1 MTKLP
6 ETMHAVQLMGH
17 GGIDTLVYR
26 DDVPT
31 PQPAPGQVVVNVTA
45 AGVNNTDINTRI
57 GWYSKSITG
66 DTNTGGAEGFDEV
79 DADDASWS
87 GQPLVFPRIQGA
99 DCTGIIAAVGEG
111 VDPSRIGE
119 RVIVRTMMQDP
130 ATEEPYFCWTL
141 GSECDGAFAQF
152 TAVPAAEAMP
162 INCDWT
168 DVELASVPCAYSTAE
183 NMLHRIGLGAER
195 VLITGASGGVGSA
208 AVQLAKCRG
217 AEVIAMA
224 GASKKDAILEL
235 GADQVINRD
244 DDVVQ
249 ALGADSIDVVVDLVG
264 GMKWPA
270 LLDVL
275 KRGGRYITA
284 GAIAGPIVDLD
295 LRTLYLKDLTLK
307 GSTWQDREAFE
318 NLIHLIEQ
326 NKIKPM
332 IAATFPLHEIGKAQ
346 EMFLD
351 KGFVG
356 KIVLTVPERS

>member
-1 MTKLP
+1 
-6 ETMHAVQLMGH
+6 
-17 GGIDTLVYR
+17 
-26 DDVPT
+26 
-31 PQPAPGQVVVNVTA
+31 
-45 AGVNNTDINTRI
+45 
-57 GWYSKSITG
+57 
-66 DTNTGGAEGFDEV
+66 
-79 DADDASWS
+79 
-87 GQPLVFPRIQGA
+87 
-99 DCTGIIAAVGEG
+99 
-111 VDPSRIGE
+111 
-119 RVIVRTMMQDP
+119 
-130 ATEEPYFCWTL
+130 
-141 GSECDGAFAQF
+141 
-152 TAVPAAEAMP
+152 
-162 INCDWT
+162 
-168 DVELASVPCAYSTAE
+168 
-183 NMLHRIGLGAER
+183 
-195 VLITGASGGVGSA
+195 
-208 AVQLAKCRG
+208 
-217 AEVIAMA
+217 MA

-244 DDVVQ
+244 EDVVQ